1 MSTRTALRPYPVIN
15 AVSMAASIT
24 SSVTVLQ
31 SLSDFSY
38 EVTWSGTTPVGTI
51 SMQVSNSYALAPDG
65 STATAGTWTS
75 VPLEVNDASVA
86 TTVAVSGNTG
96 TIYIDVSKHAGYAV
110 RLIYTR
116 ASGTGTMTAVIKG
129 GVA

>member
-24 SSVTVLQ
+24 SGVTVLQ

-38 EVTWSGTTPVGTI
+38 EITWTGTSPVGTI
-51 SMQVSNSYALAPDG
+51 SMQVSNSYTLAPDG
-65 STATAGTWTS
+65 STAVAGTWSS
-75 VPLEVNDASVA
+75 VPVEIDDGSVA
-86 TTVAVSGNTG
+86 TTVPVAGASG

-116 ASGTGTMTAVIKG
+116 VSGTGTMTAVIKG